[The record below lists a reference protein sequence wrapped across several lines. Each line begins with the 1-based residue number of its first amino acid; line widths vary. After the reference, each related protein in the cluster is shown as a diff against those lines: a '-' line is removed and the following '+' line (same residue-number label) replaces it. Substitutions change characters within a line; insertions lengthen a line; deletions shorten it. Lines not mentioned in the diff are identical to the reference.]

1 MISPYAAPTDNRF
14 ITIAFAGTTI
24 ERNTTVSRMKD
35 RPSTSRMMIGVYRSE
50 MSKKSFVNA
59 VSPPTRTP
67 ESGPKACGT
76 YWSRSAV
83 TASTAAWLCES
94 VASPANGIATSVT
107 VPSWLVWG
115 GWGLANA
122 GLLATAVSSAWI

>member
-1 MISPYAAPTDNRF
+1 
-14 ITIAFAGTTI
+14 
-24 ERNTTVSRMKD
+24 
-35 RPSTSRMMIGVYRSE
+35 MIGVYRLE
-50 MSKKSFVNA
+50 MSKKSFVSA

-67 ESGPKACGT
+67 EFVPKACGT

-115 GWGLANA
+115 SRGVANA
-122 GLLATAVSSAWI
+122 GLFATAESSALI